1 MREIEWSS
9 DALEDFDAAIGYI
22 AIDSEAA
29 ATAVADRR
37 FVANEG
43 LADLP
48 TGRQGRVKGTYEKFV
63 PKTSYIVAYAMT
75 ERTVTVV
82 RIIHASRDWRADEW
96 PDNDG

>member
-1 MREIEWSS
+1 MRAIEWSS

-29 ATAVADRR
+29 ATAVADRL
-37 FVANEG
+37 FDAVES

-63 PKTSYIVAYAMT
+63 PRTSYIVAYAMT
-75 ERTVTVV
+75 GRTITVL

-96 PDNDG
+96 PGE

>member
-29 ATAVADRR
+29 ATVVADRLFDAIER
-37 FVANEG
+37 
-43 LADLP
+43 LADMP

-63 PKTSYIVAYAMT
+63 PRTSCIVAYAMT
-75 ERTVTVV
+75 EWTITMV
-82 RIIHASRDWRADEW
+82 RIMHASRDWQADE
-96 PDNDG
+96 